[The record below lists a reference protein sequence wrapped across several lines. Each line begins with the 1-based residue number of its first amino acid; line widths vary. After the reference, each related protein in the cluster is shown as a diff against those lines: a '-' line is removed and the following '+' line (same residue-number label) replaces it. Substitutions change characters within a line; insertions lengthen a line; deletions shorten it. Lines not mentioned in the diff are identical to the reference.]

1 MNIVQI
7 KEIIGLE
14 IHESV
19 KRNLILNV
27 IATDKEAIPYILSIL
42 NSERETSEKL
52 ILDTNLELSRALV
65 LIEDP
70 KVQKLKTR
78 IGPKFVRDKIHEHYL
93 NWRDRIRCCF
103 QIEGLP

>member
-1 MNIVQI
+1 MNIPQI
-7 KEIIGLE
+7 KAIIELD
-14 IHESV
+14 ILDSV
-19 KRNLILNV
+19 KRNLILSV

-42 NSERETSEKL
+42 NNERETNEKL
-52 ILDTNLELSRALV
+52 LLDTNLELSRALV

-78 IGPKFVRDKIHEHYL
+78 IEPKFVREKIHEHYL

-103 QIEGLP
+103 QINGLP